1 VRGPTLEILT
11 SIRQDRASLKA
22 DAVMLHANA
31 RQTLKQARFEISVPY
46 LGKPIAFRT
55 DGYWAKSDSLFIWQ
69 GKSEGQY
76 ARFVLHRGKLT
87 GGFSVGQESFDVVPA
102 TPGVSVLQLLDPD
115 RPKGGDLVLYEHAG
129 IQGKAGKLDFV
140 NNLAAGMS
148 GSSQIDV
155 LFVTSPLVSF
165 DLADANTSQTDL
177 NTAIDSSGSTGSMH
191 VVGVV

>member
-1 VRGPTLEILT
+1 
-11 SIRQDRASLKA
+11 
-22 DAVMLHANA
+22 
-31 RQTLKQARFEISVPY
+31 
-46 LGKPIAFRT
+46 
-55 DGYWAKSDSLFIWQ
+55 
-69 GKSEGQY
+69 
-76 ARFVLHRGKLT
+76 
-87 GGFSVGQESFDVVPA
+87 
-102 TPGVSVLQLLDPD
+102 VLQLLDPD

-129 IQGKAGKLDFV
+129 IQGKAGKRDFV